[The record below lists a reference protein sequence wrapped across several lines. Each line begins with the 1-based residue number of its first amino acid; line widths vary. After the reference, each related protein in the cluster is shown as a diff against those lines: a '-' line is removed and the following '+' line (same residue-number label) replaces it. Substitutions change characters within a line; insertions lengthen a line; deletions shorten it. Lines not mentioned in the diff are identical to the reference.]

1 MDRTIEDLSPPIR
14 VALREARPGV
24 TDLSSWIH
32 SPWPALGNRSVVE
45 ALEQDGYA
53 VESSII
59 DACNTL
65 KRLRQQA
72 GSHAAHPER

>member
-1 MDRTIEDLSPPIR
+1 MYRTIEDLPPRIQ
-14 VALREARPGV
+14 VALREARPPGAS
-24 TDLSSWIH
+24 DLGSWIH

-65 KRLRQQA
+65 KRLWRQA
-72 GSHAAHPER
+72 ASHGVL